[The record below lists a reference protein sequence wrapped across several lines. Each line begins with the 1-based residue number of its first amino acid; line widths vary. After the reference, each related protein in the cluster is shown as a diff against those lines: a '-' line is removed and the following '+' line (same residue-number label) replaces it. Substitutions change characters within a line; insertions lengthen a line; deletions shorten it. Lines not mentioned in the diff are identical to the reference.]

1 MRLVST
7 GFLGVFLALAGCG
20 DDGASPGRDGGG
32 GGGTDGGGGGTDGGG
47 GGTDGGGGGGTDS
60 GIDPSECYQVQFGPL
75 TVGSGVERTQCVITR
90 LGNPEAIHVN
100 QIENYLGTS
109 SHHMIVYRVNDTEE
123 RLEPFDCDPF
133 RDTLD
138 PTQGSPLVI
147 SQKEH
152 DLLQLPDG
160 VGFELEANQMV
171 RLEMH
176 YINTTGADVTLE
188 STSTICPMRPE
199 DFEHTADFLFIGT
212 PDIDIPPHST
222 YSTGQMY
229 FPIPSEYADANFFAI
244 TGHEHQ
250 YGTNVDIWT
259 ATGASDPGTSVYDPM
274 PFLWE
279 EPETVYHDPP
289 FQVPAGG
296 GFKFQCDW
304 DNYSDNNVGFGES
317 ANQEMCFFWAYYYP
331 GTGPRVC
338 FVTEQLGGLSG
349 CCPGSPVCG
358 FF

>member
-1 MRLVST
+1 MRLAGT
-7 GFLGVFLALAGCG
+7 GLLAFFLVLSGCG
-20 DDGASPGRDGGG
+20 DDGASPGRDAG

-47 GGTDGGGGGGTDS
+47 GGTDSTVPRTDS
-60 GIDPSECYQVQFGPL
+60 GVDPADCHEVVFGPIM
-75 TVGSGVERTQCVITR
+75 VASGVERTQCVVKR
-90 LGNPEAIHVN
+90 LGNTEPIHVN

-109 SHHMIVYRVNDTEE
+109 SHHMIVYRVTDTMEQP
-123 RLEPFDCDPF
+123 EPFDCTPF

-147 SQKEH
+147 SQREH
-152 DLLQLPDG
+152 DLLQLPEG

-171 RLEMH
+171 RIEMH
-176 YINTTGADVTLE
+176 YINTTAAEVTLE
-188 STSTICPMRPE
+188 SSSTICPMRPE
-199 DFEHTADFLFIGT
+199 DFVHTADFLFIGT
-212 PDIDIPPHST
+212 VDIDIPPRST

-229 FPIPSEYADANFFAI
+229 FPIPAEYADASFFAI

-250 YGTNVDIWT
+250 FGTNVDVWT
-259 ATGASDPGTSVYDPM
+259 ATGPGDPGTSVYDPA

-304 DNYSDNNVGFGES
+304 DNYSDRNVGFGES
-317 ANQEMCFFWAYYYP
+317 ANEEMCFFWAYYYP

-338 FVTEQLGGLSG
+338 FVTEMGGGLTG
-349 CCPGSPVCG
+349 CCPGSFVCG